1 MVWGQWPTIAAKNV
15 EIQLMIID
23 LGRPFPSHVQ
33 GGKLVTV
40 WLRFPRSV
48 PLSAN
53 CGLVHKLWGWA
64 ARALL
69 LDEPMLPLNSWYGP
83 VGFALNMP
91 ELLMDLVMLAG

>member
-33 GGKLVTV
+33 GGNLV
-40 WLRFPRSV
+40 SV

-69 LDEPMLPLNSWYGP
+69 LDEPMLTLNSWYGP